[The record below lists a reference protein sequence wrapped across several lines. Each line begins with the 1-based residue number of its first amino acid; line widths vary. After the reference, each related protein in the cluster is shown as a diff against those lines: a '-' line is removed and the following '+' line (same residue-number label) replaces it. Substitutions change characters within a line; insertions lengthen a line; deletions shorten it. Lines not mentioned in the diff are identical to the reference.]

1 MSKAG
6 TRASTTYKKKDG
18 FLVVSKDKRTVVWT
32 PATPPGAPPFLT
44 IPVANIQNLQQTP
57 TTSPKVSLRIV
68 AGRPGAPDP
77 DSHVFA
83 FTAPNAA
90 RDEQATITAEIK
102 NAIESHKAQE
112 AASAVVLDRTSND
125 TPGADTAQ
133 SAAMAM
139 AKAVSGRTK
148 DDDGVFDD
156 AQLLADMN
164 LQQSLLSSNATLNAR
179 FKQSLAERPDTITLT
194 QFTAQFWSTRLHLL
208 RAHAVEKAQNPGQY
222 NVLSEVK
229 PQNKDGVTSLN
240 LSKEQI
246 HLIFTQHPLVKKI
259 YDDLVPKKSEGDF
272 WGEFF
277 QSILYHRMK
286 GDKVDAGKY
295 APHKEFDK
303 YLDYDED
310 AELRRQQ
317 ALAHVPH
324 FIDLEGNEQNHSQQQ
339 GNRAD
344 FTMRPQTIDK
354 VPILRVLNAMSE
366 KMLAQVAPTDA
377 EAHAPVGMDEET
389 FNELQLR
396 DLARDDPDNRVML
409 SVRDQRRF
417 FAGDKDKSVSSE
429 AALYAKQNP
438 SKVLSYLHKDLR
450 FDAAAAA
457 APGQKRKTL
466 NLETAIGVQD
476 DSDDSDDEEANRKK
490 KMRVG
495 SSAGRRS
502 ATAHVLSSIRQRK
515 IQSDDYSSPS
525 GTFAV
530 VPPSE
535 AGLGEAVIS
544 ALSMTHST
552 TVEFLHYFWNVFL
565 SGEAERAGEL
575 QQLVKTLAKSLER
588 IEAVAEQAERERQ
601 DYIDKY
607 KRKLEEGFQRTG
619 RRRKWDA
626 EGVKGGGRAVNEMM
640 APTLRAINAAR
651 ESYERAFK
659 A

>member
-1 MSKAG
+1 VVDRAG
-6 TRASTTYKKKDG
+6 
-18 FLVVSKDKRTVVWT
+18 
-32 PATPPGAPPFLT
+32 
-44 IPVANIQNLQQTP
+44 
-57 TTSPKVSLRIV
+57 
-68 AGRPGAPDP
+68 
-77 DSHVFA
+77 
-83 FTAPNAA
+83 
-90 RDEQATITAEIK
+90 
-102 NAIESHKAQE
+102 
-112 AASAVVLDRTSND
+112 ND

-148 DDDGVFDD
+148 DDDGVFED
-156 AQLLADMN
+156 AQLLADMS

-179 FKQSLAERPDTITLT
+179 FKQSLAERPDAITLT

-222 NVLSEVK
+222 NVLSEVR

-310 AELRRQQ
+310 AERRRQQ
-317 ALAHVPH
+317 TLAHVPH

-366 KMLAQVAPTDA
+366 KMLAQVAATDA

-429 AALYAKQNP
+429 AALYAKQSP
-438 SKVLSYLHKDLR
+438 AKVLSYLHKDMR
-450 FDAAAAA
+450 FDASAAT
-457 APGQKRKTL
+457 PGQKRKLL
-466 NLETAIGVQD
+466 NLESAIGVQD
-476 DSDDSDDEEANRKK
+476 DSDDSDDEEATQKRV
-490 KMRVG
+490 RVG
-495 SSAGRRS
+495 SSAGRKS
-502 ATAHVLSSIRQRK
+502 ATAHILSSIHQRK
-515 IQSDDYSSPS
+515 IQSDDYSSPA

-535 AGLGEAVIS
+535 AGLGESVIS

-588 IEAVAEQAERERQ
+588 IEAVAQQAERERQ
-601 DYIDKY
+601 EYIDGY
-607 KRKLEEGFQRTG
+607 KRKLEERFQLTN

-659 A
+659 AQSQAQIKA